1 MSLLWNKPDREAA
14 KRWVA
19 EGKKVLDHQQKLA
32 CFDKAIRA
40 DPDYA
45 PAWSNKGYVLLSL
58 KNYEEALKCC
68 SKAVEIRP
76 DYRYAWNARGDAL
89 RNLGRYVEAI
99 KSYKKA
105 ISLKNDY
112 AYPWNGMGDALRELG
127 QYSQAIKCYDS
138 ALKIRPL
145 SMSWNGKGVALAK
158 MGKSEDALYC
168 FDRSISISPT
178 FVWPWY
184 CKGRLL
190 EKLGRV
196 QESARC
202 YRTVLKIDPEF
213 QDANDRLNRISRDTP
228 TTASG
233 KGERSTLVRQSL
245 PPATSDF
252 QQELENL
259 FSRAL
264 EDRRT
269 SIKVNA
275 GELHRTVGG
284 YPRSNHRMHLCC
296 KAMYREM
303 QEGDLLLHAPAK
315 GEGASLTI
323 LYQLPR
329 PEKKAASSPRVFQAV
344 EMQKLP
350 ASLAS
355 RYTESE
361 VIGQGGFARVFC
373 VTKRDGS
380 IAAVKVPIALEPSTG
395 KAFMAEIQNWMH
407 LKHRNIVR
415 IIDYN
420 ILPIPFIEMEYC
432 GGSLAEM
439 KKPVSPEEA
448 AMMVINICEG
458 LKYAHARSIIHLDLK
473 PQNILLDNGV
483 PKITDW
489 GLSRLISGASHSV
502 SPLFTVFYAAPE
514 QINGDISDQRTDIW
528 QIGVILYELV
538 TGRLPFTGDSMVE
551 IGMGIAT
558 KVPERPGAV
567 NPDAQPLDGII
578 LKCLEKDSARRYQS
592 VADLQKDL
600 AAYLKISYLGSLK
613 DSIQLNDLSRSAY
626 YCGDLVLIS
635 MKIGDLAA
643 AYKYSLDLI
652 RYSRGDVRAEAQEL
666 SDQIRSRVEMKA
678 GDLPVELIQKAEVIV
693 HRVRLQ

>member
-1 MSLLWNKPDREAA
+1 
-14 KRWVA
+14 
-19 EGKKVLDHQQKLA
+19 
-32 CFDKAIRA
+32 
-40 DPDYA
+40 
-45 PAWSNKGYVLLSL
+45 
-58 KNYEEALKCC
+58 
-68 SKAVEIRP
+68 
-76 DYRYAWNARGDAL
+76 
-89 RNLGRYVEAI
+89 
-99 KSYKKA
+99 
-105 ISLKNDY
+105 
-112 AYPWNGMGDALRELG
+112 
-127 QYSQAIKCYDS
+127 
-138 ALKIRPL
+138 
-145 SMSWNGKGVALAK
+145 
-158 MGKSEDALYC
+158 
-168 FDRSISISPT
+168 
-178 FVWPWY
+178 
-184 CKGRLL
+184 
-190 EKLGRV
+190 
-196 QESARC
+196 
-202 YRTVLKIDPEF
+202 
-213 QDANDRLNRISRDTP
+213 
-228 TTASG
+228 
-233 KGERSTLVRQSL
+233 
-245 PPATSDF
+245 
-252 QQELENL
+252 
-259 FSRAL
+259 
-264 EDRRT
+264 
-269 SIKVNA
+269 
-275 GELHRTVGG
+275 
-284 YPRSNHRMHLCC
+284 
-296 KAMYREM
+296 
-303 QEGDLLLHAPAK
+303 
-315 GEGASLTI
+315 
-323 LYQLPR
+323 
-329 PEKKAASSPRVFQAV
+329 
-344 EMQKLP
+344 
-350 ASLAS
+350 
-355 RYTESE
+355 
-361 VIGQGGFARVFC
+361 
-373 VTKRDGS
+373 
-380 IAAVKVPIALEPSTG
+380 
-395 KAFMAEIQNWMH
+395 
-407 LKHRNIVR
+407 
-415 IIDYN
+415 
-420 ILPIPFIEMEYC
+420 MEYC

-558 KVPERPGAV
+558 KAPERPGAV